1 MLKRFIRLLLIDEA
15 NGIWNSSN
23 EGAETWSSLANEI
36 AARSGQQTHRLKP
49 LPAYQLNLKAARPA
63 YSVLAPEKG
72 FKIPSL
78 NNALERFF
86 KEQEVLV

>member
-1 MLKRFIRLLLIDEA
+1 MRFLLIDEV
-15 NGIWNSSN
+15 NGIWNISN

-49 LPAYQLNLKAARPA
+49 LPAYQLDLKATRPA
-63 YSVLAPEKG
+63 YSVLATEKS
-72 FKIPSL
+72 FNLPSL

-86 KEQEVLV
+86 EEQEVLV